1 LKQFALIGTLLWLWT
16 MVPLAG
22 QINEKRNLS
31 ETNHRIF
38 YAGYSPAGEYVATTG
53 SDNNIIIWKAGSW
66 IIHRTLV
73 GLKRRPNQVVFSK
86 SGRTLYSA
94 DEGGAIT
101 TWDLTMV
108 KITGSAQGHTGAINA
123 LAINPKGTLLA
134 SVGEDR
140 VARVWRVNSE
150 NLELLYELKG
160 HKKTITTAAISPDG
174 KTLATGGADR
184 KLILW
189 DLRTGGL
196 IRETEAHQ
204 GWIRCLRY
212 SPDGQQICTGGDD
225 RMIRIWDA
233 ATLTQ
238 IKVLEGHTG
247 WVQTLAYTPSGKHII
262 SGGHD
267 ATIRVW
273 DVETGRML
281 AVSDKLEQIVL
292 SVDASP
298 VQNDFI
304 SSCLLSE
311 NLRIWAN
318 KFEEEEV
325 FQASSVTKE
334 SGADHHPPEQDSRP
348 PAGATPFPENGTSTA
363 VKPAGT
369 GSPDAGAPVI
379 TLFSPSPEN
388 GRVVHDGTSIL
399 IIGKAEGE
407 GGIQTLLVN
416 RQRAALS
423 DAGVFQAELPLQ
435 KGDNHVLLVAVTQKG
450 RMSSY
455 EMVIQ
460 CTNDAATGAVEQP
473 VSEETGRYYALIIGI
488 NDYADEEIP
497 DLDYPTQDA
506 DSLYET
512 LVRGYTFREED
523 ITLLKNPTRTE
534 MIIAMDALSQEVTGN
549 DNLLIFYAGHGFWD
563 EKSGIGY
570 WLPHDAARSNTVN
583 WFRNS
588 TLRDFI
594 GSIQSRHTLLIADA
608 CFSGSIFKTR
618 GVFPQ
623 EDQGIRKLQ
632 QLPSRKAMTSGALKE
647 VPDQSV
653 FVKYLIRELKQNQ
666 ARFLPSEA
674 LFSSFKTAV
683 LNNSPNVPQYGTIQ
697 NVGDEGG
704 DFVFIRK

>member
-1 LKQFALIGTLLWLWT
+1 LKRFALIGALLWLGT
-16 MVPLAG
+16 TLPLAG

-38 YAGYSPAGEYVATTG
+38 YAGYSPSGEYVATTG

-94 DEGGAIT
+94 GEDGAIT
-101 TWDLTMV
+101 TWDLTLV
-108 KITGSAQGHTGAINA
+108 KITGSVAGHTGAINA
-123 LAINPKGTLLA
+123 LAINPRGTILA
-134 SVGEDR
+134 SVGEDK
-140 VARVWRVNSE
+140 VARVWSIHGE
-150 NLELLYELKG
+150 NLELVYELKG

-189 DLRTGGL
+189 DLRTGGV

-212 SPDGQQICTGGDD
+212 SPGGQQICTGGDD

-233 ATLTQ
+233 GTLAE

-247 WVQTLAYTPSGKHII
+247 WVQTLAYTPSGRHII

-267 ATIRVW
+267 ATVRVW
-273 DVETGRML
+273 DVDSGKTV
-281 AVSDKLEQIVL
+281 AVSEKLEQIVL

-318 KFEEEEV
+318 KFEEGQL
-325 FQASSVTKE
+325 FQASSTSKE
-334 SGADHHPPEQDSRP
+334 SSGEQSIRPDQGSPPLRETAPSTDHNTAD
-348 PAGATPFPENGTSTA
+348 AG
-363 VKPAGT
+363 KPAGT
-369 GSPDAGAPVI
+369 DAEPGAPVI

-388 GRVVHDGTSIL
+388 GRAVHGGTSIL

-416 RQRAALS
+416 RQRAELS

-435 KGDNHVLLVAVTQKG
+435 KGDNHIVLVAVSRKG
-450 RMSSY
+450 KMSSY
-455 EMVIQ
+455 EMVVH
-460 CTNDAATGAVEQP
+460 CTNDAATGVAEQP
-473 VSEETGRYYALIIGI
+473 VSGETGRYYALIIGI
-488 NDYADEEIP
+488 DDYADDEIP
-497 DLDYPTQDA
+497 DLDYPIQDA

-512 LVRGYTFREED
+512 LVREYIFSEED
-523 ITLLKNPTRTE
+523 ITLLKNPTRTD
-534 MIIAMDALSQEVTGN
+534 MIIAMDELSQEVTDK

-570 WLPHDAARSNTVN
+570 WLPCDAARS
-583 WFRNS
+583 NS

-594 GSIQSRHTLLIADA
+594 GSIHSRHTLLIADA

-618 GVFPQ
+618 GVFPE

-632 QLPSRKAMTSGALKE
+632 ELPSRKAMTSGALKE

-653 FVKYLIRELKQNQ
+653 FVRYLIRELKQNK
-666 ARFLPSEA
+666 AKFLPSEA